1 MSKQSSVDESPYE
14 DALPANFQI
23 TSLAEKVLPIKW
35 AQALHPYLQR
45 ADRMFSS
52 DDEQGK
58 AKRSSL
64 IAFAIRIMGA
74 ALALLS
80 QVVLARLMGSFEF
93 GIYVLV
99 WTVTLIL
106 GDLACFGF
114 HTTIIRYVPQ
124 YLQRNQRD
132 DARGILRTGPVFA
145 LISSLIVTLI
155 SITLLNQFSSQFE
168 SYYLPAFLIGI
179 CCIPAIALG
188 NIFDGTARSQGWIL
202 SALGPGYII
211 RPLMMLM
218 VFIAMLI
225 AGFEAQA
232 TTALIAA
239 FSGTALTALGQQLF
253 LRHRI
258 QKTLMKGPRAYHL
271 QEWLRV
277 SLPLFFIEGFFFL
290 LINVDVLM
298 VGRMMEPDSVA
309 MYFAVTKV
317 LALAHFVYFAVKSS
331 VAQRYSQLLH
341 GEDKQ
346 EFSDFARNSARWTF
360 WPTLLLGGLLLL
372 MGWPLLALFGHDFT
386 HGYPLLFILIIGVI
400 ARASVGPCE
409 SLLSMSGNQNICAL
423 LYVLALLVNVGLN
436 LALIPILGLS
446 GAAIATVCAMM
457 TEAATLSYAVRK
469 RLGITMFVFAPSGK
483 RSG

>member
-1 MSKQSSVDESPYE
+1 MRQYLHSKAFTENT
-14 DALPANFQI
+14 LPAKFQI
-23 TSLAEKVLPIKW
+23 TSLAEKILPARLV
-35 AQALHPYLQR
+35 AQLRPYLQR
-45 ADRMFSS
+45 ADGLFSG
-52 DDEQGK
+52 DDEQAQ

-64 IAFAIRIMGA
+64 IAFAIRIAGA

-124 YLQRNQRD
+124 YLQKHQSN

-145 LISSLIVTLI
+145 LISASIITLI
-155 SITLLNQFSSQFE
+155 AILVLNSLSAEFE
-168 SYYLPAFLIGI
+168 PYYWPAFLIGI
-179 CCIPAIALG
+179 LCIPAIALG
-188 NIFDGTARSQGWIL
+188 NISDGTARSQGWIL
-202 SALGPGYII
+202 AALSPGYVL
-211 RPLMMLM
+211 RPLMMLL
-218 VFIAMLI
+218 VFVLLLLT
-225 AGFEAQA
+225 GWEAQA

-239 FSGTALTALGQQLF
+239 FSGTSLTVIGQQIF
-253 LRHRI
+253 LRNRI
-258 QKTLMKGPRAYHL
+258 AKVLPKGTSHYHL
-271 QEWLRV
+271 REWIRV
-277 SLPLFFIEGFFFL
+277 SLPIFLIEGFFFL
-290 LINVDVLM
+290 LINIDVLM

-309 MYFAVTKV
+309 LYFAVTKV

-341 GEDKQ
+341 SGDTQ
-346 EFSDFARNSARWTF
+346 AFQDFARNSARWTF
-360 WPTLLLGGLLLL
+360 WPTLLLGLLLL
-372 MGWPLLALFGHDFT
+372 AGGWPLLALFGHEFT
-386 HGYPLLFILIIGVI
+386 QGYPLLFILIFGVI

-423 LYVLALLVNVGLN
+423 LYALALVVNVSLN
-436 LALIPILGLS
+436 LTLIPLLGLS
-446 GAAIATVCAMM
+446 GAAIATVCAMA

-469 RLGITMFVFAPSGK
+469 YLGITMFVFARSAKTSG
-483 RSG
+483 

>member
-1 MSKQSSVDESPYE
+1 M
-14 DALPANFQI
+14 PAKFQI
-23 TSLAEKVLPIKW
+23 TSLAERFLPAK
-35 AQALHPYLQR
+35 QAEQLRPWLLR
-45 ADRMFSS
+45 AERMFSG
-52 DDEQGK
+52 DDEQAQ

-64 IAFAIRIMGA
+64 IAFAIRIVGA

-80 QVVLARLMGSFEF
+80 QVVLARLLGSFEF

-124 YLQRNQRD
+124 YMQHNQTA

-145 LISSLIVTLI
+145 LVSAATITLI
-155 SITLLNQFSSQFE
+155 SILLLNGLSSRFE
-168 SYYLPAFLIGI
+168 SYYWAAFVIGI
-179 CCIPAIALG
+179 CCIPAIAIS

-202 SALGPGYII
+202 AALSPGYIL
-211 RPLMMLM
+211 RPLMMLLI
-218 VFIAMLI
+218 FIILLFS
-225 AGFEAQA
+225 GWEPQA
-232 TTALIAA
+232 TTALLAA
-239 FSGTALTALGQQLF
+239 FSGTALTVIGQQLF
-253 LRHRI
+253 LRRRI
-258 QKTLMKGPRAYHL
+258 AKVLPKGAGNYHL
-271 QEWLRV
+271 REWLRV
-277 SLPLFFIEGFFFL
+277 SLPIFFIEGFFFL
-290 LINVDVLM
+290 LINIDVLM

-341 GEDKQ
+341 GGDQQ

-360 WPTLLLGGLLLL
+360 WPTLLLGALLLAA
-372 MGWPLLALFGHDFT
+372 GWPLLALFGNDFT
-386 HGYPLLFILIIGVI
+386 HGYPLLFILIFGVI

-423 LYVLALLVNVGLN
+423 LYALALIVNITLN
-436 LALIPILGLS
+436 LALIPLLGLS
-446 GAAIATVCAMM
+446 GAAIATACAMA

-469 RLGITMFVFAPSGK
+469 RLGITMFVFAPSAKPAG
-483 RSG
+483 

>member
-1 MSKQSSVDESPYE
+1 M
-14 DALPANFQI
+14 PAKFQI
-23 TSLAEKVLPIKW
+23 TVLAEKLLPAQW

-45 ADRMFSS
+45 ADRMFTSN
-52 DDEQGK
+52 DEQGK

-64 IAFAIRIMGA
+64 IAFAIRIIGA

-80 QVVLARLMGSFEF
+80 QIVLARLMGSFEF

-124 YLQRNQRD
+124 YLQRDQRD

-155 SITLLNQFSSQFE
+155 SIIILNQMSSQFE
-168 SYYLPAFLIGI
+168 TYYWAAFLIGI
-179 CCIPAIALG
+179 CCIPGIALG
-188 NIFDGTARSQGWIL
+188 NVLDGTARSQGWIL
-202 SALGPGYII
+202 AALGPGYII
-211 RPLMMLM
+211 RPLTILV
-218 VFIAMLI
+218 VFITMLI
-225 AGFEAQA
+225 AGFEPLA

-239 FSGTALTALGQQLF
+239 FSGTALTVVGQQLF
-253 LRHRI
+253 LRKRI
-258 QKTLMKGPRAYHL
+258 HKTVFKGPRTYHL
-271 QEWLRV
+271 QEWMRV
-277 SLPLFFIEGFFFL
+277 SLPIFFIEGFFFL

-346 EFSDFARNSARWTF
+346 QFKDFARSSAHWTF
-360 WPTLLLGGLLLL
+360 WPTLLLSGLLLL
-372 MGWPLLALFGHDFT
+372 MGWPLLALFGNDFT
-386 HGYPLLFILIIGVI
+386 HGYPLLFILILGVI

-423 LYVLALLVNVGLN
+423 LYALALIVNISLN
-436 LALIPILGLS
+436 LVLIPILGLS
-446 GAAIATVCAMM
+446 GAAIATVCAMAI
-457 TEAATLSYAVRK
+457 EAATLSYAVRK

-483 RSG
+483 KTG

>member
-1 MSKQSSVDESPYE
+1 MRQYLHSKAFPENT
-14 DALPANFQI
+14 LPAKFQI
-23 TSLAEKVLPIKW
+23 TSLAEKTLSARLV
-35 AQALHPYLQR
+35 AQLRPYLQR
-45 ADRMFSS
+45 ADGLFSG
-52 DDEQGK
+52 DDEQAQ

-64 IAFAIRIMGA
+64 IAFAIRIAGA

-124 YLQRNQRD
+124 YLQKHQSN

-145 LISSLIVTLI
+145 LISASIITLI
-155 SITLLNQFSSQFE
+155 AILVLNSLSAEFE
-168 SYYLPAFLIGI
+168 PYYWPAFLIGI
-179 CCIPAIALG
+179 LCIPAIALG
-188 NIFDGTARSQGWIL
+188 NISDGTARSQGWIL
-202 SALGPGYII
+202 AALSPGYVL
-211 RPLMMLM
+211 RPLMMLL
-218 VFIAMLI
+218 VFVLLLLT
-225 AGFEAQA
+225 GWEAQA

-239 FSGTALTALGQQLF
+239 FSGTSLTVIGQQIF
-253 LRHRI
+253 LRNRI
-258 QKTLMKGPRAYHL
+258 AKVLPKGASHYHL
-271 QEWLRV
+271 REWIRV
-277 SLPLFFIEGFFFL
+277 SLPIFLIEGFFFL
-290 LINVDVLM
+290 LINIDVLM

-309 MYFAVTKV
+309 LYFAVTKV

-341 GEDKQ
+341 SGDTQ
-346 EFSDFARNSARWTF
+346 AFQDFARNSARWTF
-360 WPTLLLGGLLLL
+360 WPTLLLGLLLL
-372 MGWPLLALFGHDFT
+372 AGGWPLLALFGHEFT
-386 HGYPLLFILIIGVI
+386 QGYPLLFILIFGVI

-423 LYVLALLVNVGLN
+423 LYALALVVNVSLN
-436 LALIPILGLS
+436 LTLIPLLGLS
-446 GAAIATVCAMM
+446 GAAIATVCAMA

-469 RLGITMFVFAPSGK
+469 YLGITMFVFARSAKTSG
-483 RSG
+483 